1 MFMKNGFHRYFLVFF
16 TTLISLA
23 NSIWAQTGPKALLVY
38 ADDDSLIQV
47 ITGSGTSRSVF
58 VGDEILPGETLKT
71 AGTNAELKLDPNGS
85 VIKIA
90 RNTSFKVEGLAGSA
104 GKDTNEFALLGGKIR
119 TVAAKTAGSNKYQIK
134 TPTAVCGV
142 RGTDFSMLVIDGA
155 RDAVYVRRGLVEF
168 ARTLADGSLQPIL
181 VGAGQFADVFGPSFL
196 PSPFTPEQLANDFND
211 LDEFKAVDPESV
223 PQEEVAQEEP
233 QETPQE
239 EPQEEKSVEE
249 TSTPVVDGN
258 TQTPAEPQKAAPKQT
273 QESKLMS
280 WLGDI
285 LGFEIGSVVIDG
297 NTYSKAVI
305 QPVFSIGKLK
315 MGLYLPVIYT
325 NDLFN
330 PNSWYHPNGNDEWS
344 FGSEYW
350 DTDPSTGA
358 LDALQDLALKIR
370 FIEYG
375 QPMVDPV
382 YFKVGNL
389 SNMTIGHG
397 VLMRNFANDADFPSV
412 RRVGINAGYDAG
424 PWAIEGVVNDLGK
437 PEIFGG
443 RVKLLS
449 FLGISAIADINPA
462 GSLATQT
469 ERDSIGDPM
478 LIGSAL
484 DIDIPIL
491 KLSFLSLRAFAD
503 VAAVAPYNR
512 VATGNL
518 EAGLQYQ
525 AIYNPNYG
533 SDFDAFRNYGF
544 ISGFMGKALIVDW
557 RLEYRYYRGAYRP
570 TFFDTTYERNRVKY
584 AQDFYNLLINTNSSN
599 DVTVNGIYGEAG
611 FSLIKDK
618 IQFTAGYMMPWSP
631 DSTASWDV
639 ISQQDYILA
648 KLIINKGL
656 LPFYDISGAIT
667 YERTGFAYAI
677 SKGNPLVDA
686 NTIFSGELVVPIAST
701 VDFAIVLA
709 NNAVLT
715 TSPTLSDPQYK
726 TSPTIT
732 FETRIHF

>member
-1 MFMKNGFHRYFLVFF
+1 MGNRYFRYFLVFF
-16 TTLISLA
+16 TALLLIAHSA
-23 NSIWAQTGPKALLVY
+23 WAQSGPKALLVY

-47 ITGSGTSRSVF
+47 ITSSGTNRSIF
-58 VGDEILPGETLKT
+58 VGDEILPGETIKT

-90 RNTSFKVEGLAGSA
+90 RNTSFKVEGLAGAA

-142 RGTDFSMLVIDGA
+142 RGTDFSMLVIEGA
-155 RDAVYVRRGLVEF
+155 RDAVYVKRGLVEF
-168 ARTLADGSLQPIL
+168 ARTLADGTVQPIL
-181 VGAGQFADVFGPSFL
+181 VGAGQFADVFGPSFN
-196 PSPFTPEQLANDFND
+196 PSPFTPEQLAQDFAD
-211 LDEFKAVDPESV
+211 LDEFKAVDPASV
-223 PQEEVAQEEP
+223 PQGEEPQAAAQEEKP
-233 QETPQE
+233 AEEATTP
-239 EPQEEKSVEE
+239 
-249 TSTPVVDGN
+249 TVDAS
-258 TQTPAEPQKAAPKQT
+258 TQTPEGSKEAAPKQA

-280 WLGDI
+280 WLGDV

-297 NTYSKAVI
+297 KTYSKAVI

-330 PNSWYHPNGNDEWS
+330 PASWYHPNDNDEWS
-344 FGSEYW
+344 FGNEYW
-350 DTDPSTGA
+350 NTDPTQGA

-375 QPMVDPV
+375 QPMVDPL
-382 YFKVGNL
+382 YLKVGNL
-389 SNMTIGHG
+389 SSMTIGHG

-424 PWAIEGVVNDLGK
+424 PWALEGVVNDLGK

-449 FLGISAIADINPA
+449 FFGISAIADINPS

-484 DIDIPIL
+484 DLDFPIL
-491 KLSFLSLRAFAD
+491 KLSFFSLRAFAD

-512 VATGNL
+512 VAAGSLN
-518 EAGLQYQ
+518 AGLQYQ
-525 AIYNPNYG
+525 AIYNPDYG
-533 SDFDAFRNYGF
+533 TGFEAFRNYGF
-544 ISGFMGKALIVDW
+544 ISGLMGKALMVDW

-570 TFFDTTYERNRVKY
+570 TFFDNTYERNRVKY
-584 AQDFYNLLINTNSSN
+584 AQDFYNLLTTPNTSN

-618 IQFTAGYMMPWSP
+618 IVFTAGYMMPWSP
-631 DSTASWDV
+631 DSNASWDV

-648 KLIINKGL
+648 RLVINKGL

-677 SKGNPLVDA
+677 SKGQPLVDA
-686 NTIFSGELVVPIAST
+686 NTVFSGEVVVPLAST
-701 VDFAIVLA
+701 VDFAVVLA

-715 TSPTLSDPQYK
+715 SSPTLAEPQYK

>member
-1 MFMKNGFHRYFLVFF
+1 MGNRNYRYFLVFL
-16 TTLISLA
+16 TALLLIA
-23 NSIWAQTGPKALLVY
+23 NSAWAQSGPKALLVY

-47 ITGSGTSRSVF
+47 ITSSGTNRSIF
-58 VGDEILPGETLKT
+58 VGDEILPGETIKT

-90 RNTSFKVEGLAGSA
+90 RNTSFKVEGLAGAS

-134 TPTAVCGV
+134 TPTAVGGV
-142 RGTDFSMLVIDGA
+142 RGTDFSMLVIEGA
-155 RDAVYVRRGLVEF
+155 RDAVYVKRGLVEF
-168 ARTLADGSLQPIL
+168 ARTLADGTLQPIL
-181 VGAGQFADVFGPSFL
+181 VGAGQFADVFGPSFI
-196 PSPFTPEQLANDFND
+196 PSPFTPEQLAQDFAD
-211 LDEFKAVDPESV
+211 LDEFKAVDPASV
-223 PQEEVAQEEP
+223 PQQEEP
-233 QETPQE
+233 QAAT
-239 EPQEEKSVEE
+239 QEEKPAEE
-249 TSTPVVDGN
+249 ANTPTVDAS
-258 TQTPAEPQKAAPKQT
+258 TQTPEESQKAGPKQA

-330 PNSWYHPNGNDEWS
+330 PASWYHPNDNDEWS

-350 DTDPSTGA
+350 DTDPTQGA

-375 QPMVDPV
+375 QPMVDPF
-382 YFKVGNL
+382 YLKVGNL
-389 SNMTIGHG
+389 SSMTIGHG

-424 PWAIEGVVNDLGK
+424 PWALEGVVNDLGK

-449 FLGISAIADINPA
+449 FFGISAIADINPA

-484 DIDIPIL
+484 DLDFPII
-491 KLSFLSLRAFAD
+491 KLSFFSLRAFAD
-503 VAAVAPYNR
+503 LAAVAPYNR
-512 VATGNL
+512 VAAGSLN
-518 EAGLQYQ
+518 AGLQYQ
-525 AIYNPNYG
+525 AIYNPDYG
-533 SDFDAFRNYGF
+533 TGFEAFRNYGF

-570 TFFDTTYERNRVKY
+570 TFFDNTYERNRVKY
-584 AQDFYNLLINTNSSN
+584 AQDFYNLLTTTNTSN

-618 IQFTAGYMMPWSP
+618 ILFTAGYMMPWSP
-631 DSTASWDV
+631 DSNASWDV

-648 KLIINKGL
+648 KLVINKGL

-677 SKGNPLVDA
+677 SKGQPLVDA
-686 NTIFSGELVVPIAST
+686 NTVFSGEVVVPLAST
-701 VDFAIVLA
+701 VDFAVVLA

-715 TSPTLSDPQYK
+715 SSPTLTEPQYK

>member
-1 MFMKNGFHRYFLVFF
+1 MGNRNYRYFLVFL
-16 TTLISLA
+16 TALLLIA
-23 NSIWAQTGPKALLVY
+23 NSAWAQSGPKALLVY

-47 ITGSGTSRSVF
+47 ITSSGTNRSIF
-58 VGDEILPGETLKT
+58 VGDEILPGETIKT

-90 RNTSFKVEGLAGSA
+90 RNTSFKVEGLAGAS

-142 RGTDFSMLVIDGA
+142 RGTDFSMLVIEGA
-155 RDAVYVRRGLVEF
+155 RDAVYVKRGLVEF
-168 ARTLADGSLQPIL
+168 ARTLADGTLQPIL
-181 VGAGQFADVFGPSFL
+181 VGAGQFADVFGPSFI
-196 PSPFTPEQLANDFND
+196 PSPFTPEQLAQDFAD
-211 LDEFKAVDPESV
+211 LDEFKAVDPASV
-223 PQEEVAQEEP
+223 PQQEEP
-233 QETPQE
+233 QAAT
-239 EPQEEKSVEE
+239 QEEKPAEE
-249 TSTPVVDGN
+249 ANTPTVDAS
-258 TQTPAEPQKAAPKQT
+258 TQTPEESQKAGPKQA

-330 PNSWYHPNGNDEWS
+330 PASWYHPNDNDEWS

-350 DTDPSTGA
+350 DTDPTQGA

-375 QPMVDPV
+375 QPMVDPF
-382 YFKVGNL
+382 YLKVGNL
-389 SNMTIGHG
+389 SSMTIGHG

-424 PWAIEGVVNDLGK
+424 PWALEGVVNDLGK

-449 FLGISAIADINPA
+449 FFGISAIADINPA

-478 LIGSAL
+478 LIGS
-484 DIDIPIL
+484 
-491 KLSFLSLRAFAD
+491 
-503 VAAVAPYNR
+503 V
-512 VATGNL
+512 
-518 EAGLQYQ
+518 
-525 AIYNPNYG
+525 
-533 SDFDAFRNYGF
+533 
-544 ISGFMGKALIVDW
+544 
-557 RLEYRYYRGAYRP
+557 
-570 TFFDTTYERNRVKY
+570 
-584 AQDFYNLLINTNSSN
+584 
-599 DVTVNGIYGEAG
+599 
-611 FSLIKDK
+611 
-618 IQFTAGYMMPWSP
+618 
-631 DSTASWDV
+631 
-639 ISQQDYILA
+639 
-648 KLIINKGL
+648 
-656 LPFYDISGAIT
+656 
-667 YERTGFAYAI
+667 
-677 SKGNPLVDA
+677 
-686 NTIFSGELVVPIAST
+686 
-701 VDFAIVLA
+701 
-709 NNAVLT
+709 
-715 TSPTLSDPQYK
+715 
-726 TSPTIT
+726 
-732 FETRIHF
+732 

>member
-1 MFMKNGFHRYFLVFF
+1 MGNRNYRYFLVFL
-16 TTLISLA
+16 TALLLIA
-23 NSIWAQTGPKALLVY
+23 NSAWAQSGPKALLVY

-47 ITGSGTSRSVF
+47 ITSSGTNRSIF
-58 VGDEILPGETLKT
+58 VGDEILPGETIKT

-90 RNTSFKVEGLAGSA
+90 RNTSFKVEGLAGAS

-134 TPTAVCGV
+134 TPTAVAGV
-142 RGTDFSMLVIDGA
+142 RGTDFSMLVIEGA
-155 RDAVYVRRGLVEF
+155 RDAVYVKRGLVEF
-168 ARTLADGSLQPIL
+168 ARTLADGTLQPIL
-181 VGAGQFADVFGPSFL
+181 VGAGQFADVFGPSFI
-196 PSPFTPEQLANDFND
+196 PSPFTPEQLAQDFAD
-211 LDEFKAVDPESV
+211 LDEFKAVDPASV
-223 PQEEVAQEEP
+223 PQQEEP
-233 QETPQE
+233 QAAT
-239 EPQEEKSVEE
+239 QEEKPAEE
-249 TSTPVVDGN
+249 ANTPTVDAS
-258 TQTPAEPQKAAPKQT
+258 TQTPEESQKAGPKQA

-330 PNSWYHPNGNDEWS
+330 PASWYHPNDNDEWS

-350 DTDPSTGA
+350 DTDPTQGA

-375 QPMVDPV
+375 QPMVDPF
-382 YFKVGNL
+382 YLKVGNL
-389 SNMTIGHG
+389 SSMTIGHG

-424 PWAIEGVVNDLGK
+424 PWALEGVVNDLGK

-449 FLGISAIADINPA
+449 FFGISAIADINPA

-484 DIDIPIL
+484 DLDFPII
-491 KLSFLSLRAFAD
+491 KLSFFSLRAFAD
-503 VAAVAPYNR
+503 LAAVAPYNR
-512 VATGNL
+512 VAAGSLN
-518 EAGLQYQ
+518 AGLQYQ
-525 AIYNPNYG
+525 AIYNPDYG
-533 SDFDAFRNYGF
+533 TGFEAFRNYGF

-570 TFFDTTYERNRVKY
+570 TFFDNTYERNRVKY
-584 AQDFYNLLINTNSSN
+584 AQDFYNLLTTTNTSN

-618 IQFTAGYMMPWSP
+618 ILFTAGYMMPWSP
-631 DSTASWDV
+631 DSNASWDV

-648 KLIINKGL
+648 KLVINKGL

-677 SKGNPLVDA
+677 SKGQPLVDA
-686 NTIFSGELVVPIAST
+686 NTVFSGEVVVPLAST
-701 VDFAIVLA
+701 VDFAVVLA

-715 TSPTLSDPQYK
+715 SSPTLTEPQYK

>member
-1 MFMKNGFHRYFLVFF
+1 MGNRNYRYFLVFL
-16 TTLISLA
+16 TALLLIA
-23 NSIWAQTGPKALLVY
+23 NSAWAQSGPKALLVY

-47 ITGSGTSRSVF
+47 ITSSGTNRSIF
-58 VGDEILPGETLKT
+58 VGDEILPGETIKT

-90 RNTSFKVEGLAGSA
+90 RNTSFKVEGLAGAS

-142 RGTDFSMLVIDGA
+142 RGTDFSMLVIEGA
-155 RDAVYVRRGLVEF
+155 RDAVYVKRGLVEF
-168 ARTLADGSLQPIL
+168 ARTLADGTLQPIL
-181 VGAGQFADVFGPSFL
+181 VGAGQFADVFGPSFI
-196 PSPFTPEQLANDFND
+196 PSPFTPEQLAQDFAD
-211 LDEFKAVDPESV
+211 LDEFKAVDPASV
-223 PQEEVAQEEP
+223 PQQEEP
-233 QETPQE
+233 QAAT
-239 EPQEEKSVEE
+239 QEEKPAEE
-249 TSTPVVDGN
+249 ANTPTVDAS
-258 TQTPAEPQKAAPKQT
+258 TQTPEESQKAGPKQA

-330 PNSWYHPNGNDEWS
+330 PASWYHPNDNDEWS

-350 DTDPSTGA
+350 DTDPTQGA

-375 QPMVDPV
+375 QPMVDPF
-382 YFKVGNL
+382 YLKVGNL
-389 SNMTIGHG
+389 SSMTIGHG

-424 PWAIEGVVNDLGK
+424 PWALEGVVNDLGK

-449 FLGISAIADINPA
+449 FFGISAIADINPA

-484 DIDIPIL
+484 DLDFPII
-491 KLSFLSLRAFAD
+491 KLSFFSLRAFAD
-503 VAAVAPYNR
+503 LAAVAPYNR
-512 VATGNL
+512 VAAGSLN
-518 EAGLQYQ
+518 AGLQYQ
-525 AIYNPNYG
+525 AIYNPDYG
-533 SDFDAFRNYGF
+533 TGFEAFRNYGF

-570 TFFDTTYERNRVKY
+570 TFFDNTYERNRVKY
-584 AQDFYNLLINTNSSN
+584 AQDFYNLLTTTNTSN

-618 IQFTAGYMMPWSP
+618 ILFTAGYMMPWSP
-631 DSTASWDV
+631 DSNASWDV

-648 KLIINKGL
+648 KLVINKGL

-677 SKGNPLVDA
+677 SKGQPLVDA
-686 NTIFSGELVVPIAST
+686 NTVFSGEVVVPLAST
-701 VDFAIVLA
+701 VDFAVVLA

-715 TSPTLSDPQYK
+715 SSPTLTEPQYK

>member
-1 MFMKNGFHRYFLVFF
+1 MGNRNYRYFLVFL
-16 TTLISLA
+16 TALLLIA
-23 NSIWAQTGPKALLVY
+23 NSAWAQSGPKALLVY

-47 ITGSGTSRSVF
+47 ITSSGTNRSIF
-58 VGDEILPGETLKT
+58 VGDEILPGETIKT

-90 RNTSFKVEGLAGSA
+90 RNTSFKVEGLAGAS

-142 RGTDFSMLVIDGA
+142 RGTDFSMLVIEGA
-155 RDAVYVRRGLVEF
+155 RDAVYVKRGLVEF
-168 ARTLADGSLQPIL
+168 ARTLADGTLQPIL
-181 VGAGQFADVFGPSFL
+181 VGAGQFADVFGPSFI
-196 PSPFTPEQLANDFND
+196 PSPFTPEQLAQDFAD
-211 LDEFKAVDPESV
+211 LDEFKAVDPASV
-223 PQEEVAQEEP
+223 PQQEEP
-233 QETPQE
+233 QAAT
-239 EPQEEKSVEE
+239 QEEKPAEE
-249 TSTPVVDGN
+249 ANTPTVDAS
-258 TQTPAEPQKAAPKQT
+258 TQTPEESQKAGPKQA

-330 PNSWYHPNGNDEWS
+330 PASWYHPNGNDEWS

-350 DTDPSTGA
+350 DTDPTQGA

-375 QPMVDPV
+375 QPMVDPF
-382 YFKVGNL
+382 YLKVGNL
-389 SNMTIGHG
+389 SSMTIGHG

-424 PWAIEGVVNDLGK
+424 PWALEGVVNDLGK

-449 FLGISAIADINPA
+449 FFGISAIADINPA

-484 DIDIPIL
+484 DLDFPII
-491 KLSFLSLRAFAD
+491 KLSFFSLRAFAD
-503 VAAVAPYNR
+503 LAAVAPYNR
-512 VATGNL
+512 VAAGSLN
-518 EAGLQYQ
+518 AGLQYQ
-525 AIYNPNYG
+525 AIYNPDYG
-533 SDFDAFRNYGF
+533 TGFEAFRNYGF

-570 TFFDTTYERNRVKY
+570 TFFDNTYERNRVKY
-584 AQDFYNLLINTNSSN
+584 AQDFYHLLTTTNTSN

-618 IQFTAGYMMPWSP
+618 ILFTAGYMMPWSP
-631 DSTASWDV
+631 DSNASWDV

-648 KLIINKGL
+648 KLVINKGL

-677 SKGNPLVDA
+677 SKGQPLVDA
-686 NTIFSGELVVPIAST
+686 NTVFSGEVVVPLAST
-701 VDFAIVLA
+701 VDFAVVLA

-715 TSPTLSDPQYK
+715 SSPTLTEPQYK

>member
-1 MFMKNGFHRYFLVFF
+1 MGNRNYRYFLVFL
-16 TTLISLA
+16 TALLLIA
-23 NSIWAQTGPKALLVY
+23 NSAWAQSGPKALLVY

-47 ITGSGTSRSVF
+47 ITSSGTNRSIF
-58 VGDEILPGETLKT
+58 VGDEILPGETIKT

-90 RNTSFKVEGLAGSA
+90 RNTSFKVEGLAGAS

-134 TPTAVCGV
+134 TPTAFCGV
-142 RGTDFSMLVIDGA
+142 RGTDFSMLVIEGA
-155 RDAVYVRRGLVEF
+155 RDAVYVKRGLVEF
-168 ARTLADGSLQPIL
+168 ARTLADGTLQPIL
-181 VGAGQFADVFGPSFL
+181 VGAGQFADVFGPSFI
-196 PSPFTPEQLANDFND
+196 PSPFTPEQLAQDFAD
-211 LDEFKAVDPESV
+211 LDEFKAVDPASV
-223 PQEEVAQEEP
+223 PQQEEP
-233 QETPQE
+233 QAATQEGKPAEEANTP
-239 EPQEEKSVEE
+239 
-249 TSTPVVDGN
+249 TVDAS
-258 TQTPAEPQKAAPKQT
+258 TQTPEESQKAGPKQA

-280 WLGDI
+280 WLGDV
-285 LGFEIGSVVIDG
+285 LGFEIGSVVING

-330 PNSWYHPNGNDEWS
+330 PASWYHPNGNDEWS

-350 DTDPSTGA
+350 NTDPTQGA

-375 QPMVDPV
+375 QPMVDPF
-382 YFKVGNL
+382 YLKVGNL
-389 SNMTIGHG
+389 SSMTIGHG

-424 PWAIEGVVNDLGK
+424 PWAVEGVVNDLGK

-449 FLGISAIADINPA
+449 FFGISAIADINPA

-469 ERDSIGDPM
+469 VRDSIGDPV

-484 DIDIPIL
+484 DLDFPII
-491 KLSFLSLRAFAD
+491 KLSFFSLRAFAD
-503 VAAVAPYNR
+503 VAAVAPYIR
-512 VATGNL
+512 VAAGSL
-518 EAGLQYQ
+518 KEGLQYQ
-525 AIYNPNYG
+525 AIYNPDYG
-533 SDFDAFRNYGF
+533 TGFEAFRNYGF
-544 ISGFMGKALIVDW
+544 ISGFMGKALMVDW

-570 TFFDTTYERNRVKY
+570 TFFNNTYERNRVKY
-584 AQDFYNLLINTNSSN
+584 AQDFYYFLTTTNTSN

-618 IQFTAGYMMPWSP
+618 ILFTAGYMMPWSP
-631 DSTASWDV
+631 DSNASWDV

-648 KLIINKGL
+648 KLVINKGL

-677 SKGNPLVDA
+677 SKGQPLVDA
-686 NTIFSGELVVPIAST
+686 NTVFSGEVVVPLAST
-701 VDFAIVLA
+701 VDFAVVLA

-715 TSPTLSDPQYK
+715 SSPTLTEPQYK

>member
-1 MFMKNGFHRYFLVFF
+1 MVNKFHRYFTVFF
-16 TTLISLA
+16 TVLLFIA
-23 NSIWAQTGPKALLVY
+23 GGAWAQTGPKALLVY

-47 ITGSGTSRSVF
+47 ITSSGTSRSVF
-58 VGDEILPGETLKT
+58 VGDEILPGETIKT

-90 RNTSFKVEGLAGSA
+90 RNTSFKVEGLAGAA
-104 GKDTNEFALLGGKIR
+104 GKDTNEFALLAGKIR

-142 RGTDFSMLVIDGA
+142 RGTDFSMLVIEGA
-155 RDAVYVRRGLVEF
+155 RDAVYVKRGLVEF
-168 ARTLADGSLQPIL
+168 ARTLADGTLQPIL
-181 VGAGQFADVFGPSFL
+181 VGAGQFADVFGPSFM
-196 PSPFTPEQLANDFND
+196 PSPFTPEQLANDFAD
-211 LDEFKAVDPESV
+211 LDEFKAVDPASV
-223 PQEEVAQEEP
+223 PQNEGSP
-233 QETPQE
+233 QAG
-239 EPQEEKSVEE
+239 QEEKPAEE
-249 TSTPVVDGN
+249 ASTPAVDAS
-258 TQTPAEPQKAAPKQT
+258 TQTPAESGKTTPKQA
-273 QESKLMS
+273 QESKLMA

-315 MGLYLPVIYT
+315 MGLYLPIIYT

-330 PNSWYHPNGNDEWS
+330 PNSWYHPNNNDEWS

-350 DTDPSTGA
+350 NTDPTKGA

-382 YFKVGNL
+382 YLKVGNL
-389 SNMTIGHG
+389 SDMTIGHG

-424 PWAIEGVVNDLGK
+424 PWAVEAVVNDLGK

-449 FLGISAIADINPA
+449 FFGISAIADINPA
-462 GSLATQT
+462 GGLAIQAQ
-469 ERDSIGDPM
+469 RDSIGDPM

-512 VATGNL
+512 VPVGSL
-518 EAGLQYQ
+518 DAGLQYQ
-525 AIYNPNYG
+525 AIYNPDYG
-533 SDFDAFRNYGF
+533 TGFDAFRNYGF

-570 TFFDTTYERNRVKY
+570 TFFDNTYERNRVKY
-584 AQDFYNLLINTNSSN
+584 AKDFYNLLTTPNASN

-618 IQFTAGYMMPWSP
+618 INFTAGYMMPWSP
-631 DSTASWDV
+631 DTTASWDV

-648 KLIINKGL
+648 KLVIRKGL

-677 SKGNPLVDA
+677 SKGKPLVDA
-686 NTIFSGELVVPIAST
+686 NTIFGGEVVVPIAST

-715 TSPTLSDPQYK
+715 ESPTLSDPQYK

>member
-1 MFMKNGFHRYFLVFF
+1 MGNRNYRYFLVFL
-16 TTLISLA
+16 TALLLIA
-23 NSIWAQTGPKALLVY
+23 NSAWAQSGPKALLVY

-47 ITGSGTSRSVF
+47 ITSSGTNRSIF
-58 VGDEILPGETLKT
+58 VGDEILPGETIKT

-90 RNTSFKVEGLAGSA
+90 RNTSFKVEGLAGAS

-134 TPTAVCGV
+134 TPTAFCGV
-142 RGTDFSMLVIDGA
+142 RGTDFSMLVIEGA
-155 RDAVYVRRGLVEF
+155 RDAVYVKRGLVEF
-168 ARTLADGSLQPIL
+168 ARTLADGTLQPIL
-181 VGAGQFADVFGPSFL
+181 VGAGQFADVFGPSFI
-196 PSPFTPEQLANDFND
+196 PSPFTPEQLAQDFAD
-211 LDEFKAVDPESV
+211 LDEFKAVDPASV
-223 PQEEVAQEEP
+223 PQQEEP
-233 QETPQE
+233 QAATQEGKPAEEANTP
-239 EPQEEKSVEE
+239 
-249 TSTPVVDGN
+249 TVDAS
-258 TQTPAEPQKAAPKQT
+258 TQTPEESQKAGPKQA

-330 PNSWYHPNGNDEWS
+330 PASWYHPNDNDEWS

-350 DTDPSTGA
+350 DTDPTQGA

-375 QPMVDPV
+375 QPMVDPF
-382 YFKVGNL
+382 YLKVGNL
-389 SNMTIGHG
+389 SSMTIGHG

-424 PWAIEGVVNDLGK
+424 PWALEGVVNDLGK

-449 FLGISAIADINPA
+449 FFGISAIADINPA

-469 ERDSIGDPM
+469 DRDSIGNPM

-484 DIDIPIL
+484 DLDFPII
-491 KLSFLSLRAFAD
+491 KLSFFSLRAFAD

-512 VATGNL
+512 VAAGSL
-518 EAGLQYQ
+518 KEGLQYQ
-525 AIYNPNYG
+525 AIYNPDYG
-533 SDFDAFRNYGF
+533 TGFEAFRNYGF
-544 ISGFMGKALIVDW
+544 ISGFMGKALMVDW

-570 TFFDTTYERNRVKY
+570 TFFNNTYERNRVKY
-584 AQDFYNLLINTNSSN
+584 AQDFYYFLTTTNTSN

-618 IQFTAGYMMPWSP
+618 IMFTAGYMMPWSP
-631 DSTASWDV
+631 DSNASWDV

-648 KLIINKGL
+648 KLVINKGL

-677 SKGNPLVDA
+677 SKGQPLVDA
-686 NTIFSGELVVPIAST
+686 NTVFSGEVVVPLAST
-701 VDFAIVLA
+701 VDFAVVLA

-715 TSPTLSDPQYK
+715 SSPTLTEPQYK

>member
-1 MFMKNGFHRYFLVFF
+1 MGNRNYRYFLVFL
-16 TTLISLA
+16 TALLLIA
-23 NSIWAQTGPKALLVY
+23 NSAWAQSGPKALLVY

-47 ITGSGTSRSVF
+47 ITSSGTNRSIF
-58 VGDEILPGETLKT
+58 VGDEILPGETIKT

-90 RNTSFKVEGLAGSA
+90 RNTSFKVEGLAGAS

-134 TPTAVCGV
+134 TPTAVGGV
-142 RGTDFSMLVIDGA
+142 RGTDFSMLVIEGA
-155 RDAVYVRRGLVEF
+155 RDAVYVKRGLVEF
-168 ARTLADGSLQPIL
+168 ARTLADGTLQPIL
-181 VGAGQFADVFGPSFL
+181 VGAGQFADVFGPSFI
-196 PSPFTPEQLANDFND
+196 PSPFTPEQLAQDFAD
-211 LDEFKAVDPESV
+211 LDEFKAVDPASV
-223 PQEEVAQEEP
+223 PQQEEP
-233 QETPQE
+233 QAAT
-239 EPQEEKSVEE
+239 QEEKPAEE
-249 TSTPVVDGN
+249 ANTPTVDAS
-258 TQTPAEPQKAAPKQT
+258 TQTPEESQKAGPKQA

-330 PNSWYHPNGNDEWS
+330 PASWYHPNDNDEWS

-350 DTDPSTGA
+350 DTDPTQGA

-375 QPMVDPV
+375 QPMVDPF
-382 YFKVGNL
+382 YLKVGNL
-389 SNMTIGHG
+389 SSMTIGHG

-424 PWAIEGVVNDLGK
+424 PWALEGVVNDLGK

-449 FLGISAIADINPA
+449 FFGISAIADINPA

-484 DIDIPIL
+484 DLDFPII
-491 KLSFLSLRAFAD
+491 KLSFFSLRAFAD
-503 VAAVAPYNR
+503 LAAVAPYNR
-512 VATGNL
+512 VAAGSLN
-518 EAGLQYQ
+518 AGLQYQ
-525 AIYNPNYG
+525 AIYNPDYG
-533 SDFDAFRNYGF
+533 TGFEAFRNYGF

-570 TFFDTTYERNRVKY
+570 TFFDNTYERNRVKY
-584 AQDFYNLLINTNSSN
+584 AQDFYNLLTTTNTSN

-618 IQFTAGYMMPWSP
+618 ILFTAGYMMPWSP
-631 DSTASWDV
+631 DSNASWDV

-648 KLIINKGL
+648 KLVINKGL

-677 SKGNPLVDA
+677 SKGQALVDA
-686 NTIFSGELVVPIAST
+686 NTVFSGEVVVPLAST
-701 VDFAIVLA
+701 VDFAVVLA

-715 TSPTLSDPQYK
+715 SSPTLAEPQYK

>member
-1 MFMKNGFHRYFLVFF
+1 MGNRNYRYFLVFL
-16 TTLISLA
+16 TALLLIA
-23 NSIWAQTGPKALLVY
+23 NSAWAQSRPKALLVY

-47 ITGSGTSRSVF
+47 ITSSGTNRSIF
-58 VGDEILPGETLKT
+58 VGDEILLGETIKT

-90 RNTSFKVEGLAGSA
+90 RNTSFKVEGLAGAS

-142 RGTDFSMLVIDGA
+142 RGTDFSMLVIEGA
-155 RDAVYVRRGLVEF
+155 RDAVYVKRGLVEF
-168 ARTLADGSLQPIL
+168 ARTLADGTLQPIL
-181 VGAGQFADVFGPSFL
+181 VGAGQFADVFGPSFI
-196 PSPFTPEQLANDFND
+196 PSPFTPEQLAQDFAD
-211 LDEFKAVDPESV
+211 LDEFKAVDPASV
-223 PQEEVAQEEP
+223 PQQEEP
-233 QETPQE
+233 QAAT
-239 EPQEEKSVEE
+239 QEEKPAEE
-249 TSTPVVDGN
+249 ANTPTVDAS
-258 TQTPAEPQKAAPKQT
+258 TQTPEESQKAGPKQA

-330 PNSWYHPNGNDEWS
+330 PASWYHPNDNDEWS

-350 DTDPSTGA
+350 DTDPTQGA

-375 QPMVDPV
+375 QPMVDPF
-382 YFKVGNL
+382 YLKVGNL
-389 SNMTIGHG
+389 SSMTIGHG

-424 PWAIEGVVNDLGK
+424 PWALEGVVNDLGK

-449 FLGISAIADINPA
+449 FFGISAIADINPA

-484 DIDIPIL
+484 DLDFPII
-491 KLSFLSLRAFAD
+491 KLSFFSLRAFAD
-503 VAAVAPYNR
+503 LAAVAPYNR
-512 VATGNL
+512 VAAGSLN
-518 EAGLQYQ
+518 AGLQYQ
-525 AIYNPNYG
+525 AIYNPDYG
-533 SDFDAFRNYGF
+533 TGFEAFRNYGF

-570 TFFDTTYERNRVKY
+570 TFFDNTYERNRVKY
-584 AQDFYNLLINTNSSN
+584 AQDFYNLLTTTNTSN

-618 IQFTAGYMMPWSP
+618 ILFTAGYMMPWSP
-631 DSTASWDV
+631 DSNASWDV

-648 KLIINKGL
+648 KLVINKGL

-677 SKGNPLVDA
+677 SKGQPLVDA
-686 NTIFSGELVVPIAST
+686 NTVFSGEVVVPLAST
-701 VDFAIVLA
+701 VDFAVVLA

-715 TSPTLSDPQYK
+715 SSPTLTEPQYK

>member
-1 MFMKNGFHRYFLVFF
+1 MVNRFHRYFTVFF
-16 TTLISLA
+16 TSLIFIA
-23 NSIWAQTGPKALLVY
+23 GGVWAQSGQKALLVY

-58 VGDEILPGETLKT
+58 VGDEILPGETIKT
-71 AGTNAELKLDPNGS
+71 AGTNAELILDPNGS

-90 RNTSFKVEGLAGSA
+90 RNTSFKVEGLAGFA
-104 GKDTNEFALLGGKIR
+104 GNDTNEFALLGGKIR
-119 TVAAKTAGSNKYQIK
+119 TVAAKTAGSNKYKIR

-142 RGTDFSMLVIDGA
+142 RGTDFSMLVVEGA
-155 RDAVYVRRGLVEF
+155 RDAVYVKRGLVEF
-168 ARTLADGSLQPIL
+168 ARTLADGTLQPIL
-181 VGAGQFADVFGPSFL
+181 VGAGQFADVFGPSFT
-196 PSPFTPEQLANDFND
+196 PSPFTPEQLANDFAD
-211 LDEFKAVDPESV
+211 LDEFKAVDPASV
-223 PQEEVAQEEP
+223 PQNEEVQPADQEAAQTEE
-233 QETPQE
+233 TA
-239 EPQEEKSVEE
+239 EE
-249 TSTPVVDGN
+249 TSTPVVDASDQ
-258 TQTPAEPQKAAPKQT
+258 TQVETPADTNAATSKQN

-350 DTDPSTGA
+350 NTDPTQGA
-358 LDALQDLALKIR
+358 LDALQDLSLKIR

-375 QPMVDPV
+375 QPMVDPF
-382 YFKVGNL
+382 YLKVGNL

-424 PWAIEGVVNDLGK
+424 PWGVEGVVNDLGK

-449 FLGISAIADINPA
+449 FFGFSAIADINPA

-512 VATGNL
+512 VAAGDL
-518 EAGLQYQ
+518 DAGLQYQ
-525 AIYNPNYG
+525 AIYNPDYG
-533 SDFDAFRNYGF
+533 SGFEAFRNYGF

-570 TFFDTTYERNRVKY
+570 TFFDNTYERNRVKY
-584 AQDFYNLLINTNSSN
+584 AQDFYNLLTTPNDSN

-648 KLIINKGL
+648 KLLINKGL
-656 LPFYDISGAIT
+656 LPFYDISGSIT

-677 SKGNPLVDA
+677 SNGKPLVDA
-686 NTIFSGELVVPIAST
+686 NTIFAGEVVVPIAST

-715 TSPTLSDPQYK
+715 ESPTLLDPQYK

>member
-1 MFMKNGFHRYFLVFF
+1 MGNRNYRYFLVFL
-16 TTLISLA
+16 TALLLIA
-23 NSIWAQTGPKALLVY
+23 NSAWAQSGPKALLVY

-47 ITGSGTSRSVF
+47 ITSSGTNRSIF
-58 VGDEILPGETLKT
+58 VGDEILPGETIKT

-90 RNTSFKVEGLAGSA
+90 RNTSFKVEGLAGAS

-142 RGTDFSMLVIDGA
+142 RGTDFSMLVIEGA
-155 RDAVYVRRGLVEF
+155 RDAVYVKRGLVEF
-168 ARTLADGSLQPIL
+168 ARTLADGTLQPIL
-181 VGAGQFADVFGPSFL
+181 VGAGQFADVFGPSFI
-196 PSPFTPEQLANDFND
+196 PSPFTPEQLAQDFAD
-211 LDEFKAVDPESV
+211 LDEFKAVDPASV
-223 PQEEVAQEEP
+223 PQQEEP
-233 QETPQE
+233 QAAT
-239 EPQEEKSVEE
+239 QEEKPAEE
-249 TSTPVVDGN
+249 ANTPTVDAS
-258 TQTPAEPQKAAPKQT
+258 TQTPEESQKAGPKQA

-330 PNSWYHPNGNDEWS
+330 PASWYHPNGNDEWS

-350 DTDPSTGA
+350 DTDPTQGA

-375 QPMVDPV
+375 QPMVDPF
-382 YFKVGNL
+382 YLKVGNL
-389 SNMTIGHG
+389 SSMTIGHG

-424 PWAIEGVVNDLGK
+424 PWALEGVVNDLGK

-449 FLGISAIADINPA
+449 FFGISAIADINPA

-484 DIDIPIL
+484 DLDFPII
-491 KLSFLSLRAFAD
+491 KLSFFSLRAFAD
-503 VAAVAPYNR
+503 LAAVAPYNR
-512 VATGNL
+512 VAAGSLN
-518 EAGLQYQ
+518 AGLQYQ
-525 AIYNPNYG
+525 AIYNPDYG
-533 SDFDAFRNYGF
+533 TGFEAFRNYGF
-544 ISGFMGKALIVDW
+544 ISGFMGKALMVDW

-570 TFFDTTYERNRVKY
+570 TFFNNTYERNRVKY
-584 AQDFYNLLINTNSSN
+584 AQDFYNLLTTTNTSN

-618 IQFTAGYMMPWSP
+618 ILFTAGYMMPWSP
-631 DSTASWDV
+631 DSNASWDV

-648 KLIINKGL
+648 KLVINKGL

-677 SKGNPLVDA
+677 SKGQALVDA
-686 NTIFSGELVVPIAST
+686 NTVFSGEVVVPLAST
-701 VDFAIVLA
+701 VDFAVVLA

-715 TSPTLSDPQYK
+715 SSPTLAEPQYK

>member
-1 MFMKNGFHRYFLVFF
+1 MLQKHNRFFALFFIALFVVANGLF
-16 TTLISLA
+16 
-23 NSIWAQTGPKALLVY
+23 AQTGPKALLVY
-38 ADDDSLIQV
+38 ADDETAIQ
-47 ITGSGTSRSVF
+47 ILTSGGTIRSAY
-58 VGDEILPGETLKT
+58 VGDEILPGETIKT
-71 AGTNAELKLDPNGS
+71 LATNAELKLDPNGS
-85 VIKIA
+85 IIKIA

-119 TVAAKTAGSNKYQIK
+119 TVAAKTVGSNKYQIK

-142 RGTDFSMLVIDGA
+142 RGTDFSMLVVEGA
-155 RDAVYVRRGLVEF
+155 RDAVYVQRGLVEF
-168 ARTLADGSLQPIL
+168 AKTLADGTLQPIL
-181 VGAGQFADVFGPSFL
+181 VGAGQFADVFGPSFI
-196 PSPFTPEQLANDFND
+196 PSPFTPEQFSNDFGD
-211 LDEFKAVDPESV
+211 IDEFKAVDPAAV
-223 PQEEVAQEEP
+223 PQEETTQG
-233 QETPQE
+233 
-239 EPQEEKSVEE
+239 EEKAKSEEKTTSPVAE
-249 TSTPVVDGN
+249 TSTPSSE
-258 TQTPAEPQKAAPKQT
+258 TAEKPASKPA
-273 QESKLMS
+273 QESKLMA

-350 DTDPSTGA
+350 NTDPTQGA

-375 QPMVDPV
+375 QPLVDPL

-424 PWAIEGVVNDLGK
+424 PWGVEGVVNDLGK

-443 RVKLLS
+443 RIKLLS
-449 FLGISAIADINPA
+449 FFGVSAIADINPA
-462 GSLATQT
+462 GSLATQA

-478 LIGSAL
+478 IIGSAL
-484 DIDIPIL
+484 DLDFPIL

-512 VATGNL
+512 TAAGSL
-518 EAGLQYQ
+518 KEGLQYQ
-525 AIYNPNYG
+525 AIYNPEYG
-533 SDFDAFRNYGF
+533 SGFEAFRNYGF
-544 ISGFMGKALIVDW
+544 VSGFMGKALMVDW

-570 TFFDTTYERNRVKY
+570 TFFDNTYERNRVKY
-584 AQDFYNLLINTNSSN
+584 ALDFYSLLTATNASN

-618 IQFTAGYMMPWSP
+618 IVFTAGYMMPWSP
-631 DSTASWDV
+631 DSNASWDV
-639 ISQQDYILA
+639 IAQQDYILA
-648 KLIINKGL
+648 KLVINKGL

-677 SKGNPLVDA
+677 SKGQPLVDA
-686 NTIFSGELVVPIAST
+686 NTIFSGEIVVPIAST
-701 VDFAIVLA
+701 VDFAVVLA

-715 TSPTLSDPQYK
+715 TSPTLAEPQYK